1 MSDKKII
8 AVVGATGA
16 QGGGLARAILDDPNG
31 PFTLRALTRHTD
43 SPRARELAARGAEVV
58 EAARDDEASV
68 RRAFDGAYGAFVVTN
83 FWAQLT
89 PEQEAARSRAQ
100 MELDQAEIAARAA
113 RATGLKHVV
122 WSTLEDTRP
131 FFAHLGSNP
140 PTLLGKYKVPHLD
153 CKGEAN
159 TFFVQHGV
167 PTTFL
172 ETTTYYENF
181 VRGWGV
187 KRDPNGE
194 LVLTTPLGDSVLA
207 LVGAEDIGRTA
218 HGIFLAGVRFISR
231 KVSLAGAF
239 ASGDELAALFTKVLG
254 VKVVY
259 RPITIEQMRAAGF
272 PQAQEVATTYEW
284 RTGAAASFIGNRD
297 ISLIRQINPRLKSLE
312 EWLTE
317 HENELLPG

>member
-16 QGGGLARAILDDPNG
+16 QGGGLARAVLDDSNG
-31 PFTLRALTRHTD
+31 PFALRALTRHAD
-43 SPRARELAARGAEVV
+43 SPRARELAARGAEAV
-58 EAARDDEASV
+58 EADLDDEASV

-83 FWAQLT
+83 FWEQLT
-89 PEQEAARSRAQ
+89 PEQEAARSPAQ

-113 RATGLKHVV
+113 KAAGLKHVV

-131 FFAHLGSNP
+131 YFAHLGSDL

-159 TFFVQHGV
+159 TFFVQQGV

-181 VRGWGV
+181 VLGWGV
-187 KRDPNGE
+187 QRAQNGE
-194 LVLTTPLGDSVLA
+194 LILTSPPGDSVLA
-207 LVGAEDIGRTA
+207 LVAAEDIGRTA
-218 HGIFLAGVRFISR
+218 YGIFLAGVRFISR
-231 KVSLAGAF
+231 TVSLAGAL
-239 ASGDELAALFTKVLG
+239 ATGSELAALFTKVLG
-254 VKVVY
+254 EQVAY
-259 RPITIEQMRAAGF
+259 RPITLDQMRAAGD
-272 PQAQEVATTYEW
+272 PRAEEVAATYQF
-284 RTGAAASFIGNRD
+284 RIGAADSYIGNRD

-317 HENELLPG
+317 HKNELLPS